1 MRKIAIVGFK
11 GGIGKTTICVNLGA
25 GLALRGDLVLLVDTD
40 TQANLAF
47 SLGIKDYEHSLAD
60 VLNRKIST
68 QDAILKARKNIDLL
82 PSSLALFKAQQRM
95 VLAMG
100 REEIFDELFGQVA
113 NYDYQIFDCAPS
125 LTLLTVNAM
134 YYVDEVFIPVSM
146 EALAVAGMR
155 QFMAYLQ
162 EISRLLGRQTS
173 VRLIIPSFYD
183 PRRRVSDQVMADL
196 RHDFGSRITHPI
208 RVDTKLSE
216 APGYGKTIYEYAP
229 RSRGAI
235 DYAKL
240 TELVA
245 AMPSF
250 DDVESRK
257 RKK

>member
-25 GLALRGDLVLLVDTD
+25 GLALRGDRVLLIDTD

-47 SLGIKDYEHSLAD
+47 SLGIKDYEYSLAD
-60 VLNRKIST
+60 VLNRKISA
-68 QDAILKARKNIDLL
+68 QDTILKARKNIDLL

-95 VLAMG
+95 VLEMA
-100 REEIFDELFGQVA
+100 REEIFDELFGQITD
-113 NYDYQIFDCAPS
+113 YDYQIFDCAPS

-146 EALAVAGMR
+146 EMLAVAGMR
-155 QFMAYLQ
+155 QFVTYLR
-162 EISRLLGRQTS
+162 EISRMLGRSTA

-183 PRRRVSDQVMADL
+183 PRRRVSDQVMASL
-196 RHDFGSRITHPI
+196 RKDFGSRVTHPI

-216 APGYGKTIYEYAP
+216 APGYGKTIYEYAA
-229 RSRGAI
+229 RSRGAV

-245 AMPSF
+245 AMSPLQTKA
-250 DDVESRK
+250 EG
-257 RKK
+257 